1 MILCFFPPY
10 HYNYINMF
18 LSIFICTL
26 LILRLS
32 CLSLNPAPSSSFC
45 RVVCNSS
52 SIWSNKALCL
62 VLVRERARPDSWFSR
77 WHHWCALDSTSW
89 LALLQFSWIHTGEIE
104 DGWRAKTDL
113 IWILFYSFFPFP
125 IPLCF
130 QYLSGSLKPLSC
142 QAESC
147 SA

>member
-1 MILCFFPPY
+1 MILCFFPPH
-10 HYNYINMF
+10 HYNHINMF

-45 RVVCNSS
+45 SVVCNSS

-62 VLVRERARPDSWFSR
+62 VLVRERARPDSRFSR
-77 WHHWCALDSTSW
+77 WHHWCTLDSTSW
-89 LALLQFSWIHTGEIE
+89 LALLQFSWIHTVEIE
-104 DGWRAKTDL
+104 DVWRAKTDL

-130 QYLSGSLKPLSC
+130 QYISGSSKPLSC